1 MARRRRRRA
10 LGALGEPITGSL
22 LLWGGAALVAILAL
36 GKKKPDEDTG
46 PTGPK
51 VPTDAEAVAA
61 SIAYF
66 DSLSLDELV
75 AYRRRVCVA
84 ASAPNYADLREAC
97 EVYRYYES
105 LRGSPEARSE
115 AEEAKTGADFCGKLD
130 ALYKAVGAAK
140 VSEYYASTPCADPN
154 MAFVARELVPVVLA
168 SAFKGVSVT
177 ATLQNLRCSA
187 PNIPAY
193 TKLVGDFMDAARN
206 MAGGP
211 RCLVG

>member
-1 MARRRRRRA
+1 MARRRRRP

-22 LLWGGAALVAILAL
+22 LLWGGAAVVALLAL
-36 GKKKPDEDTG
+36 GGKKKPDDSG

-66 DSLSLDELV
+66 DSLSLNDL
-75 AYRRRVCVA
+75 ADYQRRVCVA
-84 ASAPNYADLREAC
+84 ASDPRYADLKEAC

-105 LRGSPEARSE
+105 LRGTVEQRRD
-115 AEEAKTGADFCGKLD
+115 AERAKAGADICGKVD

-140 VSEYYASTPCADPN
+140 VAEYYASTACSDPN
-154 MAFVARELVPVVLA
+154 MAFVAGELIPLMLA
-168 SAFKGVSVT
+168 AAFKGDTVAT
-177 ATLQNLRCSA
+177 TLQTLRCSA

-193 TKLVGDFMDAARN
+193 TKLVGDFLDAARN
-206 MAGGP
+206 SRGGP